1 MRDGKALNKIAKQM
15 IKELKKHGITIQY
28 YHAITSNSI
37 YLKLDYGMA
46 HSVRI
51 SDHHGNN
58 KLRYR
63 YNVSLNS
70 NFKKVTRVPNKAG
83 YRYYAPP
90 DRIGELV
97 KLIVRERYSRMKFL
111 TKERYEKEM
120 QITYLQNEG
129 RNGFWSKY
137 KYV

>member
-70 NFKKVTRVPNKAG
+70 NFKKVTRVSNKAG

-90 DRIGELV
+90 NQVRELV
-97 KLIVRERYSRMKFL
+97 KLIVRERYSRIKFL